1 MCALHR
7 AAVLVL
13 YSASP
18 SAVSDLSDLSSLS
31 GLITDPAL
39 LTVHPNRA
47 FEECVQLPVVRTD
60 DLRCCIYCLQRENLI
75 LSPEVLEV
83 IQTSLDNSMHGKST
97 LQPASANRYARFFCN
112 PC

>member
-7 AAVLVL
+7 AVSLCCVVLLVFCL
-13 YSASP
+13 TFK
-18 SAVSDLSDLSSLS
+18 VCD
-31 GLITDPAL
+31 LITDPAL
-39 LTVHPNRA
+39 LTVHPHRA

-75 LSPEVLEV
+75 LSPEVLDV

-97 LQPASANRYARFFCN
+97 LQPASANRYVHVLS
-112 PC
+112 